1 MSLVVTYAP
10 QDDESGLGYYRRLAA
25 DNVLSNW
32 RELAG
37 LAGVQ
42 RNRSTLLMHADFVAG
57 QLGLESEWANF
68 ASQQEIACRS
78 WGRLHR
84 AQTDAVCPV
93 CLAEDGY
100 LRHYW
105 GHTYVTACHRHGI
118 NLVDRCNECGEQ
130 LSPHRYHIDRCEC
143 GHDLHMLP
151 GIAATPAQQWLST
164 FIASGGEYSGCIE
177 PTLYG
182 ADVITISKIVRIL
195 CLFADPTR
203 PSPSRSA
210 ALPKSIAEAVDLLAP
225 LEMLLTNWPAGFQ
238 SHVEKRIAVGNPNAR
253 TLNTLLGPWYIGLR
267 KLCQGTGLEPLLKI
281 IIEVAAVQFDGA
293 LGMDSAKTMVED
305 VTEYV
310 RAPDAAKAIG
320 VSASRLHKVIE
331 TDECIY
337 RTRRVG
343 TRGQIYEIP
352 KDEVTRIQ
360 QRRSEWITSES
371 ACELAGVSSSVLEHM
386 MFAGVIRSDMNWRH
400 DILKGGLVE
409 HRSILELEN
418 HIRDAVVATEVTND
432 EKLTWA
438 GLTSRRMG
446 DKQAIQDVMR
456 AISNGKVSGIAHG
469 RRLGDMVFRR
479 TDVISY
485 FGTPL
490 LEAGMSIQQLSKFT
504 GWKWESIS
512 HWINEG
518 LLDSQSIMLRGQS
531 CRVVLPLQLLA
542 FRQTYVPLAD
552 LARGIG
558 TKSSALSKLL
568 SGIEFVGARQL
579 PGGAVR
585 GGLVRIADLCRLAVI
600 GAKAGHDLFVPAA
613 PIQREESVYR
623 RCPYQDDVASAS

>member
-10 QDDESGLGYYRRLAA
+10 RVDESGWGYYRRLAA
-25 DNVLSNW
+25 DNVLPNW

-37 LAGVQ
+37 LAGIQ
-42 RNRSTLLMHADFVAG
+42 RNRSALLMHADFVAG

-68 ASQQEIACRS
+68 ASQQEMACRS

-84 AQTDAVCPV
+84 AQTDAVCPD
-93 CLAEDGY
+93 CLVEEGY

-105 GHTYVTACHRHGI
+105 SHTYVTACHRHDI
-118 NLVDRCNECGEQ
+118 NLVDRCNECDEM
-130 LSPHRYHIDRCEC
+130 LSPNRYHIDRCEC

-151 GIAATPAQQWLST
+151 RIAATPTQQWLSAL
-164 FIASGGEYSGCIE
+164 IASGGEHAGCIE
-177 PTLYG
+177 PALCGVDVATL
-182 ADVITISKIVRIL
+182 SKIIRIL
-195 CLFADPTR
+195 CLSADPAL
-203 PSPSRSA
+203 PSAPRNA
-210 ALPKSIAEAVDLLAP
+210 ASPKSIAEAVDLLAP
-225 LEMLLTNWPAGFQ
+225 LETLLAAWPAGFQ
-238 SHVEKRIAVGNPNAR
+238 SHVEKRIVIGKPDAR
-253 TLNTLLGPWYIGLR
+253 TLNSLLGPWYIGLR
-267 KLCQGTGLEPLLKI
+267 KLCQGTGFEPLLKI

-293 LGMDSAKTMVED
+293 LGMDTAKAIAEE

-320 VSASRLHKVIE
+320 VSVSRLHKAIE
-331 TDECIY
+331 AGECMY

-343 TRGQIYEIP
+343 TRGQIYEISR
-352 KDEVTRIQ
+352 DEVTRIQ
-360 QRRSEWITSES
+360 QRRDEWITRES
-371 ACELAGVSSSVLEHM
+371 ACDLIGVPSSVLEHM
-386 MFAGVIRSDMNWRH
+386 MSAGVIRADVKWRH

-409 HRSILELEN
+409 RCSLLDLERR
-418 HIRDAVVATEVTND
+418 IRDAIVPAEATNEERFV
-432 EKLTWA
+432 WS
-438 GLTSRRMG
+438 GLSSRRMG

-456 AISNGKVSGIAHG
+456 AISEGKVNAIECGK
-469 RRLGDMVFRR
+469 RFGDTVFLR
-479 TDVISY
+479 TDVVSY

-490 LEAGMSIQQLSKFT
+490 LEAGMSIQQLSKIT

-531 CRVVLPLQLLA
+531 CRVVLPRQLLE

-568 SGIEFVGARQL
+568 SSIKFVGARQL

-613 PIQREESVYR
+613 PRQ
-623 RCPYQDDVASAS
+623 